1 VYSVVYVKLSPASFV
16 MRALKFALKDFI
28 AWTRSFCHMPVA
40 LALIVPPGPV
50 VPEFEKVDEIASVE

>member
-1 VYSVVYVKLSPASFV
+1 

-40 LALIVPPGPV
+40 RALIVPPGPV